1 MSVEDE
7 IRAAAMQWLEQ
18 VTLAGTIPVSREQL
32 ANDFRYHG
40 TRFPLV
46 DRGRGIRKPQGWSA
60 ALSIMT
66 AAAAAGRPS
75 PYADVVGPDGLPRYK
90 FRRDEGGQAE
100 NQSLRVAMRDQLPL
114 IWLVGLQPGLFQP
127 LFPEYLVAE
136 ETQLEQFVLSPTPA
150 GAELATGSP
159 VESEL
164 RRYLVAQRRVR
175 LHQATFAA
183 TVMRAYRT
191 QCSVCRLGHREL
203 LDAAHITPD
212 IEAGGAPI
220 VTNGIALCKIHHVAY
235 DRNILGIRPD
245 YTIEIHSRL
254 LYEIDG
260 PMLLHGLQE
269 HHGTKLMRLP
279 SRLVERPDPDRLQD
293 RWQRFQA
300 A

>member
-7 IRAAAMQWLEQ
+7 IRAEAMHWLEQ

-32 ANDFRYHG
+32 ANDFRYRAS
-40 TRFPLV
+40 RFPLL

-66 AAAAAGRPS
+66 AAPAPSKPS
-75 PYADVVGPDGLPRYK
+75 PYDDVIGSDGLHRYK

-100 NQSLRVAMRDQLPL
+100 NQGLRVAMREQVPL
-114 IWLVGLQPGLFQP
+114 IWFVGLQPGLFQP
-127 LFPEYLVAE
+127 IFPEYLVAE
-136 ETQLEQFVLSPTPA
+136 ETLLEQFVLSPTPA

-164 RRYLVAQRRVR
+164 RRYLVAERTIR
-175 LHQATFAA
+175 LHQAKFAA
-183 TVMRAYRT
+183 TVMRAYQT

-212 IEAGGAPI
+212 IETGGQPI
-220 VTNGIALCKIHHVAY
+220 ITNGIALCKIHHVAY

-254 LYEIDG
+254 LHEIDG
-260 PMLLHGLQE
+260 PMLRHGLQA
-269 HHGTKLMRLP
+269 HHGTQLMRLP
-279 SRLVERPDPDRLQD
+279 SRINERPDPDRLQD
-293 RWQRFQA
+293 RWRRFQA